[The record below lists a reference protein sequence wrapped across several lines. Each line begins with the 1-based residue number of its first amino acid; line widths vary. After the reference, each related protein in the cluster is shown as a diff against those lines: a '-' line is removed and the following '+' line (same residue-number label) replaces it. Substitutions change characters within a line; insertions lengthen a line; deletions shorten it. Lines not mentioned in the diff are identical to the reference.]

1 MTSSD
6 NTAAEFA
13 AIVGARVRDLRKA
26 RGMSL
31 GALAKATGVGKGT
44 LSELESGR
52 RNPTLATLFA
62 ITTALG
68 VPISAALPT
77 GEPASARAEPIRGDA
92 IEATLVDR
100 FDDLSAVTELYRVTI
115 RPGREQRSEPHSSG
129 VTEHWIVY
137 AGVVELGPRG
147 ALVRLGPGESTS
159 FTADVPHSYRV
170 VGDGGVAA
178 TLLVRYPR

>member
-52 RNPTLATLFA
+52 RNPTLATL
-62 ITTALG
+62 
-68 VPISAALPT
+68 
-77 GEPASARAEPIRGDA
+77 
-92 IEATLVDR
+92 
-100 FDDLSAVTELYRVTI
+100 
-115 RPGREQRSEPHSSG
+115 
-129 VTEHWIVY
+129 
-137 AGVVELGPRG
+137 
-147 ALVRLGPGESTS
+147 
-159 FTADVPHSYRV
+159 
-170 VGDGGVAA
+170 
-178 TLLVRYPR
+178 